1 MSLPTG
7 PQVDPTLGDSVGGVI
22 FEFEEDFE
30 TTSATSHGEQFVSDT
45 EDDDLLD
52 DEVVQTPAGPTT
64 STTAA
69 TAVHRV
75 PTGSGASKTDLNSSR
90 LLATSVPVSIP
101 QRLAATWHDRGF
113 ANWSS
118 DEEDDDPEDHRAFEK
133 PHEVIAKTYQEHYMK
148 TGDLQFEV
156 PVSESRKIKALI

>member
-1 MSLPTG
+1 MDDEIPPL
-7 PQVDPTLGDSVGGVI
+7 VA
-22 FEFEEDFE
+22 
-30 TTSATSHGEQFVSDT
+30 TSAVS
-45 EDDDLLD
+45 
-52 DEVVQTPAGPTT
+52 
-64 STTAA
+64 TAA
-69 TAVHRV
+69 TSVARA
-75 PTGSGASKTDLNSSR
+75 PAATRPDSGNAR

-113 ANWSS
+113 TNWSS
-118 DEEDDDPEDHRAFEK
+118 DEEDDVDDERAFEK